1 MSESSST
8 RRRYLHAVGT
18 LGVVGVAG
26 CSEAIDSYRDQG
38 QGTTVETVVSDGTEP
53 ERTVRAFY
61 ATLSEGDVAGA
72 NEMIHADSDIG
83 ITERTVAPFAAS
95 EVTVPRTSV
104 GTKLVERAEVSTV
117 VSLSHP
123 DLESPV
129 EMGNTIRLRVN
140 NRSDLNWKLYEN
152 VPLNVR
158 GDFWETPTSTP
169 DPGPQLPADA
179 RDVIDRYHE
188 ALDDG
193 DRQAAERLRHSD
205 AQLPPLSDDRLERT
219 RRDDVD
225 FVDIRS
231 TSVGSS
237 TIEVRGTYVDGSGDG
252 QSQILELRTEAGEW
266 RLYKRLGYGR
276 P

>member
-8 RRRYLHAVGT
+8 RRRYLRAVGA

-26 CSEAIDSYRDQG
+26 CSEAIDGDNDSG
-38 QGTTVETVVSDGTEP
+38 TPVETTVGSGTRP
-53 ERTVRAFY
+53 ERVVRNFY
-61 ATLSEGDVAGA
+61 AHLDEGDLSAA
-72 NEMIHADSDIG
+72 NELLHEEGAISEISQ
-83 ITERTVAPFAAS
+83 TTVAPFEAS
-95 EVTVPRTSV
+95 DVTVPKTSPQTRTD
-104 GTKLVERAEVSTV
+104 ERAEISTT

-123 DLESPV
+123 DLDEAQLIGS
-129 EMGNTIRLRVN
+129 TISLRVTDDFEEDW
-140 NRSDLNWKLYEN
+140 RLHSDI
-152 VPLNVR
+152 PLDVR
-158 GDFWETPTSTP
+158 GDFWETPTPTP
-169 DPGPQLPADA
+169 DSGPQLPADA
-179 RDVIDRYHE
+179 REVIDRYHE

-193 DRQAAERLRHSD
+193 DRQAAERLRHSN
-205 AQLPPLSDDRLERT
+205 AQLPPLTEDKLDRT

-225 FVDIRS
+225 FVDIRP